1 MLRAV
6 CENVEAAPDQ
16 MLADNRLSRR
26 TGVRQ
31 SGRGE
36 TELIVASGAKASGRF
51 GSMRSVRHTW
61 RRWPPSCRA
70 HTARPRIDDASGLR
84 AAQWLDQDVLGFR
97 QFSVRVCTR
106 SAPSEKLVCL
116 ALNLRRM
123 AVMANAGGTMR
134 RVSLLH
140 PRYGERVGQTRRFYC
155 RLRQSPPTPSSRIIR
170 AALCRPDPRRSTL
183 DRVRIHRSSN
193 KQS

>member
-84 AAQWLDQDVLGFR
+84 AANGWIKTVLGFR
-97 QFSVRVCTR
+97 QFSVTGLHKV
-106 SAPSEKLVCL
+106 SAEWKLVCL

-155 RLRQSPPTPSSRIIR
+155 RLRQSPPTPQQQNHPGG
-170 AALCRPDPRRSTL
+170 ALPPRP
-183 DRVRIHRSSN
+183 
-193 KQS
+193 